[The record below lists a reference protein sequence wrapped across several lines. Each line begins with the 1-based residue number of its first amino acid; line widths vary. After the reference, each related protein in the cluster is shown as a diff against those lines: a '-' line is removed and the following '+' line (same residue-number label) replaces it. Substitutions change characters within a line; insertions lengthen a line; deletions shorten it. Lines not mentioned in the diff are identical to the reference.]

1 LRRSEGEQQ
10 NFMQGGKLMKNRV
23 SRIWYGAVVMVFLAQ
38 ALIPAFQMDVAAA
51 AGSDNV
57 ADYILYNGKV
67 VTVDSKFSIAQ
78 AVAIKNDKI
87 IAVGTDDQVLA
98 LATDKTE
105 RIDLRGKTLLPGLT
119 ESHSHLTQ
127 AAESEFFG
135 EIYIPQSVEAL
146 LSYVGKKAE
155 SLKEGEWIYFR
166 NTYPT
171 RLKEYRFPT
180 LKELDSAAP
189 KNPVF
194 VDGAY
199 AGQANSYAMKIAKID
214 ENTPQPPVGEIVK
227 DPATGKPTGV
237 FLRSQS
243 LVTRHY
249 PGVRKLNHEQRM
261 EALRKLT
268 RNYNQLG
275 ITSVIDGGTLPD
287 AVAAFNELYKRGEL
301 TVRMSYTIR
310 PDISKP
316 KDDIVRQVKAL
327 LPLIKTPE
335 DWGKLYFLKAW
346 VDGGILTGTALMREP
361 YGTTGPLHK
370 QVFGHTDPN
379 FKGVLTLDP
388 DAYTRAAEVAYELNL
403 QMTAHCIGDGAL
415 DVLFAAYKRVNA
427 ANPIKNRRWSAI
439 HGDFTDE
446 EMLRMMAELGIVNI
460 AQVAWFYKDGDI
472 LSKILTERAVKSFYP
487 FRTMEKLGVVATGG
501 SDHMVKWDSLESVN
515 PYNPWLSMYA
525 MVTRQTERGGVLMPE
540 ERISR
545 ESALKQYTINGA
557 YAIFAE
563 NLKGSIEVG
572 KLADLVVIDKDYLT
586 CPAEEIKGIRAVLTM
601 VGGKVVHR

>member
-1 LRRSEGEQQ
+1 
-10 NFMQGGKLMKNRV
+10 MKNIISGSGLV
-23 SRIWYGAVVMVFLAQ
+23 FTVMAFVAHG
-38 ALIPAFQMDVAAA
+38 LIPAVPPDAAVAA
-51 AGSDNV
+51 GPNGR
-57 ADYILYNGKV
+57 ADYIFYNGKV
-67 VTVDSKFSIAQ
+67 VTVDAKFSIVQ
-78 AVAIKNDKI
+78 AVAVKDGRIL
-87 IAVGTDDQVLA
+87 AVGSNDHVLA
-98 LATDKTE
+98 LAGEKTD
-105 RIDLRGKTLLPGLT
+105 RIDLQGKMLLPGLT
-119 ESHSHLTQ
+119 ESHSHITQ

-135 EIYIPQSVEAL
+135 EIYIPPSIEAL
-146 LSYVGKKAE
+146 LKHISKRVEGM
-155 SLKEGEWIYFR
+155 KEGEWVYFR

-180 LKELDSAAP
+180 LAELDAVAP

-199 AGQANSYAMKIAKID
+199 AGQANSYAMKLAKID

-243 LVTRHY
+243 LVTRNF
-249 PGVRKLNHEQRM
+249 PGFRKLNHEQRM

-275 ITSVIDGGTLPD
+275 ITSVIDGGTVAD
-287 AVAAFNELYKRGEL
+287 AVAAFNELYKKGEL

-316 KDDIVRQVKAL
+316 KPEIAGQVNAL

-335 DWGKLYFLKAW
+335 DWGKLRFLKAW

-361 YGTTGPLHK
+361 YGTTGPMHK
-370 QVFGHTDPN
+370 QVFGHTDSK

-388 DAYTRAAEVAYELNL
+388 TAYVKAAEVAYELNL

-415 DVLFAAYKRVNA
+415 DVLFGAYKRVHA
-427 ANPIKNRRWSAI
+427 AHSIKDRRWSAI

-446 EMLRMMAELGIVNI
+446 EMLRMMADLGIMNI

-472 LSKILTERAVKSFYP
+472 LSKILTERAMKSFYP

-525 MVTRQTERGGVLMPE
+525 MVTRQTERGGVIMPE

-545 ESALKQYTINGA
+545 ESALRQYTINGA

-563 NLKGSIEVG
+563 KVKGSIEAG

-586 CPAEEIKGIRAVLTM
+586 CPDEEIKGIRAVLTM